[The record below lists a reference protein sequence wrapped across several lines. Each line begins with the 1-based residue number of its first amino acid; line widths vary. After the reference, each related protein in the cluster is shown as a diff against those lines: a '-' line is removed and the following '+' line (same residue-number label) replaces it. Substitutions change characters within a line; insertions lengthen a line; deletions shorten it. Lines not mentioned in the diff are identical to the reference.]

1 MASHLDLEEQEQLDQ
16 LKHFWGTWG
25 ALISSIL
32 VVVFGS
38 VAIWN
43 GYQFWQNR
51 EALQAAALLNAVD
64 GAGQIGDKKR
74 LEQAFIDIRSKY
86 ASTIQAGQ
94 AGLMV
99 AKVEVEK
106 GNLDAAQSALE
117 WVAGYASD
125 DGYKAIA
132 QLRLASILME
142 KKSYDEALQH
152 LSGKFP
158 VEFDSIV
165 ADRKGDLLTLQNKK
179 QEAIAEYSRSYASL
193 SDGTEY
199 RRLLEVK
206 LNGLGVQP
214 PVVADLTAAGGAK

>member
-1 MASHLDLEEQEQLDQ
+1 MANHLDLEEQEQLDQ
-16 LKHFWGTWG
+16 LKHFWSTWG
-25 ALISSIL
+25 TLISSIL
-32 VVVFGS
+32 VVIFGS

-64 GAGQIGDKKR
+64 GAGQIGDKTR
-74 LEQAFIDIRSKY
+74 LEQAFVDIRSKY

-117 WVAGYASD
+117 WVAGHASD

-142 KKSYDEALQH
+142 KKFYDEALQH

-206 LNGLGVQP
+206 LNALGVMP
-214 PVVADLTAAGGAK
+214 PIVAVLKAVGGVK